1 MGFPFTYER
10 NITTVHCI
18 ENNTFYRL
26 RNIDTVQKR
35 YVEKYLND
43 VTANYKI
50 LNATNRWYCEV
61 YIYCVWIYNTLVSFF
76 KKPSE

>member
-10 NITTVHCI
+10 NITTVHCV

-26 RNIDTVQKR
+26 RNIDTVQKG

-43 VTANYKI
+43 VTANYKM
-50 LNATNRWYCEV
+50 LNATNR
-61 YIYCVWIYNTLVSFF
+61 
-76 KKPSE
+76 

>member
-1 MGFPFTYER
+1 MGFPFTCER
-10 NITTVHCI
+10 NIITVHCV

-50 LNATNRWYCEV
+50 LNATNR
-61 YIYCVWIYNTLVSFF
+61 
-76 KKPSE
+76 

>member
-10 NITTVHCI
+10 NIVAVHYV

-26 RNIDTVQKR
+26 KNINIAQKR

-43 VTANYKI
+43 VIAN
-50 LNATNRWYCEV
+50 
-61 YIYCVWIYNTLVSFF
+61 
-76 KKPSE
+76 